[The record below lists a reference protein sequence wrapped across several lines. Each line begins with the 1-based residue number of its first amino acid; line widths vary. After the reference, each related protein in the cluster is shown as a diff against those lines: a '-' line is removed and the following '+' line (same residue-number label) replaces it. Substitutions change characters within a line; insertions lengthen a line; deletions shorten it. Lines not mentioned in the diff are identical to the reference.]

1 MDKSK
6 LYSGTQLK
14 ALALAL
20 ALALLSFATLTAD
33 QGEGPG
39 LWPNLYR
46 IVWYQNAVKN
56 TPLKRD
62 ILGAFGSG

>member
-20 ALALLSFATLTAD
+20 ALALLSFATLTSTAD
-33 QGEGPG
+33 QG
-39 LWPNLYR
+39 
-46 IVWYQNAVKN
+46 
-56 TPLKRD
+56 
-62 ILGAFGSG
+62 